1 MPEKVGSEEGSISEP
16 SEPSEP
22 DTNKRL
28 ETEKN
33 DSEKAPDCSVQK
45 DEITTQLNKRLEKGD
60 TW

>member
-1 MPEKVGSEEGSISEP
+1 MPEKVGSEEGSISD
-16 SEPSEP
+16 PSEP

-33 DSEKAPDCSVQK
+33 DSEKAPDCLVQK